1 MIKVATTV
9 DILKI
14 HKDET
19 MVNIHRL
26 NKVVIMVVCL
36 SNLMIEV
43 VNNQLIIQSLSSHR
57 SHILTRLSH
66 YILIR
71 NPDLVMLSVD
81 ADQYT
86 IQPEHIECIR
96 ERILMCMT

>member
-43 VNNQLIIQSLSSHR
+43 VNNQLIIQSLSNHKLL
-57 SHILTRLSH
+57 ILTRLSH
-66 YILIR
+66 CILIH